1 MKRKID
7 FERYERMR
15 GHIARY
21 PGKNQEEGSSSAIS
35 RES

>member
-7 FERYERMR
+7 FERYERIK
-15 GHIARY
+15 GHIAWY
-21 PGKNQEEGSSSAIS
+21 PGKNQQEGSTSAIS